1 MDDKTGRDDEG
12 IFDKNRIEGMFDG
25 PILRVL
31 TRLALPMFAGM
42 VFQVLYSIVDTIW
55 ISRIDLKDPSYV
67 GGTGM
72 IFPLIFLIIA
82 LGSGIL
88 IGVSSLVARSIGEKN
103 RHVLDKTAESG
114 LFIGG
119 TLSILF
125 VSLAYI
131 FDKKLVAILGAT
143 GDYYT
148 HALEYLRFMIP
159 AGALMLVGNVFNG
172 ILQGEGLMGKIMK
185 AMIIATLVNIFLD
198 PLCIF
203 VLGLGVRGAGL
214 ATVIAQLI
222 AAVYVLGVFFRKKTL
237 VTIEWKLRN
246 VNKTIIK
253 KIIAVGFPQTA
264 GQMTMAVSFL
274 FFNRLV
280 VGIDPLA
287 LTAFA
292 LYGRFDQTIIFPI
305 LAIGAAMITM
315 IGQNFGRRLYKR
327 VIDIWWTGILTAMGV
342 IVFLG
347 TLLFIFA
354 PKIYPFFTDVEGV
367 ERYAVLQTRIIVYS
381 WLLACFT
388 VLGRASF
395 QAVGRAIP
403 GMIVVILRIV
413 GIALPAA
420 YFYVYVLHLGI
431 YGVWFGIITGSA
443 VAAVVSGIWVRRTLL
458 GFIKKEEIKIP
469 LDIPTREGAVAE

>member
-1 MDDKTGRDDEG
+1 MDIKIDRDDEG
-12 IFDKNRIEGMFDG
+12 FFDKNRIKGMFDG
-25 PILRVL
+25 PIIRVL
-31 TRLALPMFAGM
+31 ARLALPMFAGM

-55 ISRIDLKDPSYV
+55 ISRIDLNDPSYV

-72 IFPLIFLIIA
+72 IFPLIFLVIA

-88 IGVSSLVARSIGEKN
+88 IGISSLVARSIGEKN
-103 RHVLDKTAESG
+103 WRVLEKTAESG
-114 LFIGG
+114 LFIGVS
-119 TLSILF
+119 LSVLF

-131 FDKKLVAILGAT
+131 FDKKLVHLLGAT

-159 AGALMLVGNVFNG
+159 AGALMLIGNVFNG
-172 ILQGEGLMGKIMK
+172 ILQGEGLMNKIMK
-185 AMIIATLVNIFLD
+185 AMIIATLANIALD

-214 ATVIAQLI
+214 ATVVSQLI
-222 AAVYVLGVFFRKKTL
+222 ASVYVLGVFFKKKTL
-237 VTIEWKLRN
+237 VEIEWKLRN
-246 VNKTIIK
+246 VDPAVIK

-305 LAIGAAMITM
+305 LAIGSAMITM
-315 IGQNFGRRLYKR
+315 IGQNFGRRMYTR
-327 VIDIWWTGILTAMGV
+327 VISIWWTGILTAIGV
-342 IVFLG
+342 VVFVG
-347 TLLFIFA
+347 TLLFVFA

-367 ERYAVLQTRIIVYS
+367 EWYAVRQTRIVVYS
-381 WLLACFT
+381 WILASFT

-395 QAVGRAIP
+395 QAIGRAIP
-403 GMIVVILRIV
+403 GMIVVILRII

-420 YFYVYVLHLGI
+420 YFYVKVLQLGI
-431 YGVWFGIITGSA
+431 YGVWFGIVTGSA
-443 VAAVVSGIWVRRTLL
+443 VAAVVSGLWVRKTLL
-458 GFIKKEEIKIP
+458 GFLTEKVIK
-469 LDIPTREGAVAE
+469 